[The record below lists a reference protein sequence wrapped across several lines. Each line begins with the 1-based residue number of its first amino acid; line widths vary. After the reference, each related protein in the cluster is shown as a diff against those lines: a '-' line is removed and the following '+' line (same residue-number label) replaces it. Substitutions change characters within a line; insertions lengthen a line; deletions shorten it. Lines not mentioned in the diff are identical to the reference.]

1 VTPLELFFD
10 LVFVFGFTQ
19 VTTLLSDNPTWSE
32 LGHALLVLVAFWLA
46 WAAYA
51 WLTNSVDPVAVM
63 QVALYALS
71 ARGDRALFKAILGSA
86 PSAVAG
92 AALIV
97 AAGFVHGGAQRLPV
111 SAS

>member
-1 VTPLELFFD
+1 MV
-10 LVFVFGFTQ
+10 VAMAAMFVAALAVPEAFGRHG
-19 VTTLLSDNPTWSE
+19 VV
-32 LGHALLVLVAFWLA
+32 LGVAFLI
-46 WAAYA
+46 
-51 WLTNSVDPVAVM
+51 VAVM

-97 AAGFVHGGAQRLPV
+97 AAGFVHGGGAALAGLRVLTTSPP
-111 SAS
+111 SRTRHT